1 MQTKKKGCEH
11 MLVEAFETAFPNHDF
26 GWRQSG
32 SSALGFC
39 PFHNDKHQR
48 SLSVYLNDMGEERWH
63 CFAESIGGGLIEIIK
78 RSGIPETSSTE
89 GANYW
94 LVQHGFIQET
104 EQQVAASKRNHAL
117 REFLAWTNKLLM
129 ESEDAAGLRSY
140 IASRHIDVRT
150 IPMAPI
156 GFYPT
161 VSEVEAWLSEH
172 NYYELLEP
180 ELIPERRHEPLVTG
194 SLLMFYRHSYE
205 EFGRIKIRNVFKEK
219 DGNKVT
225 MFLGRKTSKKESA
238 GYFSWNMHGSPSE
251 DAILVE
257 GEFDVG
263 ALTSMVYTYDDTAV
277 EPIYCFSGGG
287 NLNYGIGIL
296 TNMGKKNLYVMP
308 DNDDAGMDY
317 AYKLADAFPQTFI
330 IVPHDYKE
338 KDDPA
343 SWAADHTFDDLQA
356 AYNAR
361 TPAFSWIG
369 TRLADSAKDATIEE
383 QATIKTKLIKYAKK
397 LRPIDRELFLKS
409 YGAIS
414 GVSLP
419 ALIEEVEDSSEVRYR
434 KVLNEMGYGIQMRVE
449 TKNSVNW
456 EQISNIIMETERDI
470 LLDAGDDDVERKI
483 VLRVSLAS
491 RSERLEL
498 SPEEYADDKKLYSSV
513 VTLLG
518 SRVWVKPRCMSYM
531 RESCNLLS
539 RNHLQD
545 IPEEMIYTHTGWR
558 GDRYISPTGF
568 INAEG
573 FHKLNDIK
581 VELPDNP
588 AYMRNYYLDDP
599 PADLEFVKTLVREE
613 ILKVF
618 PYQVTLPYLAH
629 IFWSPL
635 AHFVPMAKPVC
646 LWVVGLTGSFKTS
659 YTGLM
664 ASFFGNF
671 KTGDFETWRSTTN
684 AIEKNGYFVK
694 DMPYVVDDYKG
705 VDINPKALTSCIQ
718 NYGDRHGRGR
728 MRADLNI
735 GKTWYIRG
743 NMISTAEDIP
753 QGEASVLS
761 RILLLKIPGRGD
773 SDHLTRAQ
781 ANANLLPGLMSKY
794 IQFLCQRKL
803 REHDY
808 ELLLAERRSKYK
820 AFHGRVS
827 ESLAANSIAWDAVAE
842 FLGLEDLQSEYDF
855 AIEEILHT
863 MNMSTRDEQAGFV
876 FISTLTELLQSGQCY
891 LEGYNGMD
899 DTEHPENAKRIG
911 WITPSEVY
919 LLGSLALAEVNRFR
933 ISINGVGLKYS
944 TSAIYDQLI
953 HAGQVK
959 PAKNGGPT
967 NIVKINKQ
975 SVRVLKFRRG
985 VLEHYDEAPTNS
997 VQLDSAVIRDQQ
1009 EGTEKN
1015 DLW

>member
-1 MQTKKKGCEH
+1 
-11 MLVEAFETAFPNHDF
+11 MLVEAFETAFPGHDF

-39 PFHNDKHQR
+39 PFHNDQHQR
-48 SLSVYLNDMGEERWH
+48 SLSVYLNDRGEECWH
-63 CFAESIGGGLIEIIK
+63 CFAESIGGGLVEIIK
-78 RSGIPETSSTE
+78 RSGLPGTGTTE

-94 LVQHGFIQET
+94 LVQHGFLQET
-104 EQQVAASKRNHAL
+104 EQQVAAGKRSKAL
-117 REFLAWTNKLLM
+117 REFLGWTNELLM
-129 ESEDAAGLRSY
+129 KSEEAAGLRSY
-140 IASRHIDVRT
+140 IAGRHIDIRT
-150 IPMAPI
+150 IPMAPV
-156 GFYPT
+156 GYYPT
-161 VSEVEAWLSEH
+161 VPAVENWLHEH
-172 NYYELLEP
+172 DYYELLES

-194 SLLMFYRHSYE
+194 SFLMFYRHSYE

-225 MFLGRKTSKKESA
+225 MFLGHKASKKESS
-238 GYFSWNMHGSPSE
+238 GYFSWTLQGSPSE

-263 ALTSMVYTYDDTAV
+263 ALTSLVYNYDDSAI

-308 DNDDAGMDY
+308 DNDDAGMEY

-330 IVPHDYKE
+330 IVPQDYKE

-343 SWAADHTFDDLQA
+343 SWAADHNFDDLQA

-369 TRLADSAKDATIEE
+369 TRLADLAKDATVEE
-383 QATIKTKLIKYAKK
+383 QANIKNRLVTYAKK
-397 LRPIDRELFLKS
+397 LRPVDRELFLKS

-419 ALIEEVEDSSEVRYR
+419 ALIEEVEDNSDIRYR
-434 KVLNEMGYGIQMRVE
+434 KVLNEAGYGIQMKTEGR
-449 TKNSVNW
+449 NGVNW
-456 EQISNIIMETERDI
+456 DQISNIIVETERDI
-470 LLDAGDDDVERKI
+470 LLDAGDDEVDRKI
-483 VLRVSLAS
+483 VLRVSLS
-491 RSERLEL
+491 TRSERLEM
-498 SPEEYADDKKLYSSV
+498 SPEEYADDKKLYSAII
-513 VTLLG
+513 TLLG
-518 SRVWVKPRCMSYM
+518 SRVWVKPRCMSFL
-531 RESCNLLS
+531 REACNLLS

-545 IPEEMIYTHTGWR
+545 IPEELIYTHTGWR
-558 GDRYISPTGF
+558 EDKYISPTGY
-568 INAEG
+568 IDADG
-573 FHKLNDIK
+573 FHSLNDVK
-581 VELPDNP
+581 VELPENP
-588 AYMRNYYLDDP
+588 AYMKNYYLSDP
-599 PADLEFVKTLVREE
+599 PADLEFVKKLIREE
-613 ILKVF
+613 ILTVF

-705 VDINPKALTSCIQ
+705 IDINPKALTSCIQ

-728 MRADLNI
+728 MRADLNV

-773 SDHLTRAQ
+773 SVHLTKAQ
-781 ANANLLPGLMSKY
+781 ANANLLPGVMAKY

-808 ELLLAERRSKYK
+808 EMMLAERRLQFK
-820 AFHGRVS
+820 AFHGRVA
-827 ESLAANSIAWDAVAE
+827 ESLAANSIAWDAVSE
-842 FLGLEDLQSEYDF
+842 FLGLQDLTPEYEL
-855 AIEEILHT
+855 ALKNILET
-863 MNMSTRDEQAGFV
+863 MNSSTQDEQAGHVFV
-876 FISTLTELLQSGQCY
+876 AAVQELLQSGQCY
-891 LEGYNGMD
+891 LEGYGGAD
-899 DTEHPENAKRIG
+899 DTEHPEGARRIG
-911 WITPSEVY
+911 WVTPRCVY
-919 LLGSLALAEVNRFR
+919 LLGTLAIAEVNKFR
-933 ISINGVGLKYS
+933 VAVTGSPLKYS
-944 TSAIYDQLI
+944 AGAIYDQLI
-953 HAGQVK
+953 HAGFVIR
-959 PAKNGGPT
+959 AKNGKPT
-967 NIVKINKQ
+967 CIVKVNKQ
-975 SVRVLKFRRG
+975 SVRVLNFRRG
-985 VLEHYDEAPTNS
+985 VLEKYDEAPSNS
-997 VQLDSAVIRDQQ
+997 IQLDSSVIRDQK

>member
-1 MQTKKKGCEH
+1 
-11 MLVEAFETAFPNHDF
+11 MLVEAFETVFPSHDF

-32 SSALGFC
+32 SSSLGFC

-48 SLSVYLNDMGEERWH
+48 SLSIYLNDRGEECWH
-63 CFAESIGGGLIEIIK
+63 CFAESIGGGLIDIVK
-78 RSGIPETSSTE
+78 RSGIPDTTSSE

-104 EQQVAASKRNHAL
+104 EQQVAAGKRSRAL
-117 REFLAWTNKLLM
+117 REFWKWTNALLM
-129 ESEDAAGLRSY
+129 ESPEAAGLRSY
-140 IASRHIDVRT
+140 IAGRHINVRT
-150 IPMAPI
+150 IPFAPI
-156 GFYPT
+156 GYYPT
-161 VSEVEAWLSEH
+161 VNEVEQWLHEH
-172 NYYELLEP
+172 NYYELLES
-180 ELIPERRHEPLVTG
+180 ELIPERRHEPMVTG

-219 DGNKVT
+219 EGNKVT
-225 MFLGRKTSKKESA
+225 MFLGRKLTKKESS
-238 GYFSWNMHGSPSE
+238 GYFSWNMQGSPSE

-263 ALTSMVYTYDDTAV
+263 ALTSLVYDYDDSAV

-338 KDDPA
+338 NDDPA

-361 TPAFSWIG
+361 TPAFGWIG
-369 TRLADSAKDATIEE
+369 TKLADLAKDATIEE
-383 QATIKTKLIKYAKK
+383 QSTIKTKLITYAKK

-419 ALIEEVEDSSEVRYR
+419 ALIEEVEDNSEIRYR
-434 KVLNEMGYGIQMRVE
+434 KVLNESGYGIQMRID
-449 TKNSVNW
+449 TKNGTNW

-470 LLDAGDDDVERKI
+470 LLDAGDEDVERKI
-483 VLRVSLAS
+483 VLRVSLS
-491 RSERLEL
+491 TKSERLEL
-498 SPEEYADDKKLYSSV
+498 TPDEYADDKKLYSSIV
-513 VTLLG
+513 RLLG
-518 SRVWVKPRCMSYM
+518 SRVWVKPRCMSFI

-539 RNHLQD
+539 RNHLTD
-545 IPEEMIYTHTGWR
+545 IPEELIYTHTGWR
-558 GDRYISPTGF
+558 GERYISPTGF
-568 INAEG
+568 INADG
-573 FHKLNDIK
+573 FHKLNDVK
-581 VELPDNP
+581 VELPENP

-599 PADLEFVKTLVREE
+599 PADLDFVKKLIREE
-613 ILKVF
+613 VLKVF
-618 PYQVTLPYLAH
+618 PYRVTLPYLAH

-635 AHFVPMAKPVC
+635 AHFVPMAKPIC

-694 DMPYVVDDYKG
+694 DMPFVVDDYKG
-705 VDINPKALTSCIQ
+705 VDINQKALTSCIQ

-728 MRADLNI
+728 MRADLNV

-773 SDHLTRAQ
+773 SGHLTKAQ
-781 ANANLLPGLMSKY
+781 ANANLLPGLTSKY

-808 ELLLAERRSKYK
+808 EAMLAERRTKFR
-820 AFHGRVS
+820 AFHGRVA
-827 ESLAANSIAWDAVAE
+827 ESLAANSIAWDAAAE
-842 FLGLEDLQSEYDF
+842 FLGLEDLTSEYN
-855 AIEEILHT
+855 AALQEILQT
-863 MNMSTRDEQAGFV
+863 MNLSTRDEQAGFV
-876 FISTLTELLQSGQCY
+876 FTATVGELLQSGQCF
-891 LEGYNGMD
+891 LEGYNGAD
-899 DTEHPENAKRIG
+899 DTEHPEGAKRIG
-911 WITPSEVY
+911 WVTPNNVY
-919 LLGSLALAEVNRFR
+919 LLGSLALAEVNKFR
-933 ISINGVGLKYS
+933 ILMTGAPLKY
-944 TSAIYDQLI
+944 TAGAIYDQLI
-953 HAGQVK
+953 HSGHVQRAN
-959 PAKNGGPT
+959 NGNPT
-967 NIVKINKQ
+967 TIVKINKQ
-975 SVRVLKFRRG
+975 AVRVLNFKRG
-985 VLEHYDEAPTNS
+985 VLEHYDEAPANS
-997 VQLDSAVIRDQQ
+997 IKLDSGIVRDQQ